1 MRILNRT
8 APSPEGSSPSD
19 VTPFSE
25 PFDLGRSMVRGA
37 GWTVGA
43 RFAVLVIGTVSTI
56 ILARLLVP
64 ADFGL
69 VALASAFS
77 AALQAISEFS
87 FDVALIQ
94 NQRAER
100 RHYDTAW
107 TLSILRNVIVAIA
120 LVVGARLIA
129 ASFGDARLVPIIYC
143 LALATV
149 LDGLQNIGIVNFRK
163 ELTFHRDFIFMVLG
177 KLGSFV
183 VTVPLALTWRNYW
196 ALVAGMVAGS
206 FINTVLSFAML
217 EYRPRFT
224 LACWQQLMHFS
235 KWLVFSN
242 VCSFIYGRSSTFILG
257 KIVGEQE
264 IGILGIAGQITSI
277 VTGTFLAPLRR
288 AIFPSYSKVTDDF
301 GQLQRGFT
309 DVTAIVFVIGAP
321 LTLGIGLV
329 ADPLVRV
336 MLGDRWIGAIPLI
349 QVLAVGQF
357 FQLITAAVDP
367 IFLATGRPHYISIV
381 TAGRTLLVVPML
393 IFAIERAGALGA
405 AYAFLV
411 VGMLTVICDF
421 TLVIHLLHLPISRVL
436 AGWWRPSLAV
446 AAMTVAVFEVQY
458 HWPISQSL
466 SDLTFMLMAA
476 IAVGAI
482 VYAACELSL
491 WLVVGRPRGAET
503 QLFAAVK
510 LAVEGLGKLAAQT
523 APDDR
528 RNGD

>member
-1 MRILNRT
+1 
-8 APSPEGSSPSD
+8 
-19 VTPFSE
+19 
-25 PFDLGRSMVRGA
+25 MVRGTS
-37 GWTVGA
+37 WTVGA
-43 RFAVLVIGTVSTI
+43 RFAVLAIGTVSTI

-94 NQRAER
+94 NQRAEQ

-107 TLSILRNVIVAIA
+107 TLSIFRNVIVAIA
-120 LVVGARLIA
+120 LVGGAKQIA
-129 ASFGDARLVPIIYC
+129 ASFGDARLVPIIYW

-149 LDGLQNIGIVNFRK
+149 VDGMQNIGIVDFRK

-177 KLGSFV
+177 KLGSFA
-183 VTVPLALTWRNYW
+183 VTVPLAFTWRNYW

-206 FINTVLSFAML
+206 FINTSLSFAMV
-217 EYRPRFT
+217 EYRPRLT
-224 LACWQQLMHFS
+224 LACWQELMRFS
-235 KWLVFSN
+235 KWLLFSN

-257 KIVGEQE
+257 KIAGEQE

-288 AIFPSYSKVTDDF
+288 ALFPSYSKVAGNF
-301 GQLQRGFT
+301 EQLQRGFT
-309 DVTAIVFVIGAP
+309 DVTAIMFVVGAP
-321 LTLGIGLV
+321 LTLGIGVV

-336 MLGDRWIGAIPLI
+336 MLGDRWMGAIPLI

-411 VGMLTVICDF
+411 VGILTVICDF
-421 TLVIHLLHLPISRVL
+421 TLVVRLLHLSILRIL

-446 AAMTVAVFEVQY
+446 FAMVTAVYEVQIG
-458 HWPISQSL
+458 WPTSQSL
-466 SDLTFMLMAA
+466 GDLTVMLLAA
-476 IAVGAI
+476 VVVGAI
-482 VYAACELSL
+482 VYSVCELSL
-491 WLVVGRPRGAET
+491 WLMAGRPRGAES
-503 QLFAAVK
+503 QLIAAVRMN
-510 LAVEGLGKLAAQT
+510 VERFGKL
-523 APDDR
+523 PIRMEPRGR
-528 RNGD
+528 RRSD